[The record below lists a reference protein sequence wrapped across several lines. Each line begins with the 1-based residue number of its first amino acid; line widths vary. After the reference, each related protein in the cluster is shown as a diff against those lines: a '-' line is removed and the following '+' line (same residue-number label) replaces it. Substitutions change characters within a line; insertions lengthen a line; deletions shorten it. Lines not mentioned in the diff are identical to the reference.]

1 MRNNSRMPILEFLF
15 SVALKGLIRGT
26 RQEKDIKDTQIGK
39 EKVRLCL
46 FADGMTLTAE
56 NHSDSI

>member
-1 MRNNSRMPILEFLF
+1 MPILEFLF